1 MALKSLGEAN
11 SIEGEE
17 ERRDAHGVG
26 VSEEEEPELLLA
38 AGESPEV
45 ADA

>member
-11 SIEGEE
+11 SIGGEGEMG
-17 ERRDAHGVG
+17 ERKVG
-26 VSEEEEPELLLA
+26 LEEEELLLA